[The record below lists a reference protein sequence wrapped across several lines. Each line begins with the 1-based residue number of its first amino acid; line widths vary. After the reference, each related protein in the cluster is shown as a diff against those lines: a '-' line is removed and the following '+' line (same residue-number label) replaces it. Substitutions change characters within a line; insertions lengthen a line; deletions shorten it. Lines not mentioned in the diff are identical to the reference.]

1 MIFDFIIEIIS
12 VTQQH
17 LQFTS
22 SESLFEPL
30 SDEPPAPRLAVR
42 DIHLMGYIVN
52 IKNSQWYL
60 FFIFISFFISLLLYI
75 IILVS
80 FAYDIAIFRKKH
92 CFRFWLS
99 GSSFNAIAITESG
112 LSQSSSSLGF
122 RRILKDRIVELRVR
136 RSW

>member
-60 FFIFISFFISLLLYI
+60 FFIFISFFISFLLNI

-92 CFRFWLS
+92 CFRF
-99 GSSFNAIAITESG
+99 
-112 LSQSSSSLGF
+112 
-122 RRILKDRIVELRVR
+122 
-136 RSW
+136 